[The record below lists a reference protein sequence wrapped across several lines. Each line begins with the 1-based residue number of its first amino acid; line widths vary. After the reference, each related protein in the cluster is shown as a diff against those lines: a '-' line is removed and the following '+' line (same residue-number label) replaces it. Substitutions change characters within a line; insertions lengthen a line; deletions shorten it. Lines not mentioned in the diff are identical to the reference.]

1 MKVLLAYDGS
11 DASKK
16 ALKKAIEITS
26 KEKAELV
33 ILSVT
38 EPVCPV
44 SITDKECSLFD
55 SSLRAET
62 KDLLDKIKGEVSKEP
77 VQIKTVVK
85 EGRPAEEIIKFAKDN
100 KMDLVVIGS
109 HGRHGAKKFF
119 LGSVSLRV
127 AEHAPCSV
135 YIAR

>member
-16 ALKKAIEITS
+16 ALKRAIDITA
-26 KEKAELV
+26 KENGELV

-44 SITDKECSLFD
+44 SITEKECSLLD
-55 SSLRAET
+55 NSLRTET
-62 KDLLDKIKGEVSKEP
+62 KNILDKIKTEMAKET
-77 VQIKTVVK
+77 VKVRTVVK
-85 EGRPAEEIIKFAKDN
+85 EGVPAEEIIKFAKEN
-100 KMDLVVIGS
+100 KIDLVVTGS

-119 LGSVSLRV
+119 LGSVSLRI
-127 AEHAPCSV
+127 AERSPCSV
-135 YIAR
+135 LIAR

>member
-11 DASKK
+11 DASRK
-16 ALKKAIEITS
+16 ALNKAIEITS
-26 KEKAELV
+26 RENGELV

-44 SITDKECSLFD
+44 SITEKECSLLD
-55 SSLRAET
+55 SSLRTET
-62 KDLLDKIKGEVSKEP
+62 KNLLEKIKAEMVKEP
-77 VQIKTVVK
+77 VKAKTVVK
-85 EGRPAEEIIKFAKDN
+85 EGRPADEIIKFVKEN
-100 KMDLVVIGS
+100 KIDLVVIGS

-127 AEHAPCSV
+127 AEHCPCSV
-135 YIAR
+135 FIAR

>member
-1 MKVLLAYDGS
+1 MKILLAYDGS

-16 ALKKAIEITS
+16 ALKKALEITS
-26 KEKAELV
+26 KEEGELA

-44 SITDKECSLFD
+44 SITDKECSLLD

-62 KDLLDKIKGEVSKEP
+62 KNLLDKIKGEVAKEP
-77 VQIKTVVK
+77 VQVKTVVK
-85 EGRPAEEIIKFAKDN
+85 EGRPAEEIIKYAKEN
-100 KMDLVVIGS
+100 KIDLVVIGS

-127 AEHAPCSV
+127 AEHSPCSV